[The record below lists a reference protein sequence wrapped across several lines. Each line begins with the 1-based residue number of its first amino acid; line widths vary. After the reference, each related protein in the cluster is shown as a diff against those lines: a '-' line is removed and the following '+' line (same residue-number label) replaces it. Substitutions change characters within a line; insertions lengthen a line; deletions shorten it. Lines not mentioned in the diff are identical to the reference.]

1 MNLPAEAVRLL
12 QAWRPPAHDPYQ
24 EELRRDYLAL
34 LVADPE
40 AVWRHRA
47 PAHLTASALVVDLD
61 GRRVLLALHA
71 KAGLWL
77 QTGGHCEP
85 ADATLAAAALREARE
100 ESGIDGL
107 RLGAG
112 PVRLDRHSAPCAPGV
127 VEHHLDVQFLA
138 FAPPGTEP
146 VRSAESTAV
155 DWFAPESLPEPTDDA
170 VRALVATAFVPI
182 AQSQPSPARV
192 AAENP
197 SRKPRA
203 RSVRG

>member
-1 MNLPAEAVRLL
+1 MSLPAEAVRLL
-12 QAWRPPAHDPYQ
+12 EAWHPPAQDPHQ

-34 LVADPE
+34 MVADPD

-61 GRRVLLALHA
+61 ERRVLLALHA
-71 KAGLWL
+71 KAGLWI
-77 QTGGHCEP
+77 QMGGHCEP
-85 ADATLAAAALREARE
+85 GDATLAAAALREAQE

-107 RLGAG
+107 QLETH
-112 PVRLDRHSAPCAPGV
+112 PVRLDRHRAPCAPGV

-146 VRSAESTAV
+146 VRSGESTAV
-155 DWFAPESLPEPTDDA
+155 GWFAPESLPEPTDDA
-170 VRALVATAFVPI
+170 VRALVAIAFVPT

-192 AAENP
+192 AAEKP
-197 SRKPRA
+197 SR
-203 RSVRG
+203 